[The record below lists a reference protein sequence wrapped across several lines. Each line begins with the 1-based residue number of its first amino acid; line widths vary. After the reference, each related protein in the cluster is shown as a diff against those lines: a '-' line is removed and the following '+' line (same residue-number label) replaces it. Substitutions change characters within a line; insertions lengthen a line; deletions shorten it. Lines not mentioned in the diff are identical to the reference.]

1 MTLTITKNVRDYAIE
16 TPQTIPV
23 FEKLGIDY
31 CCGGNRPLEEAC
43 AAANL
48 NLDEVLKS
56 LETALAEPVRP
67 NDRELRAGSL
77 AELISH
83 IVKTHHAYVRT
94 QIPEAERL
102 MEKVYSKHGANHPE
116 LAHIRGVFHGLG
128 QELMAHLMKE
138 ENILFPYIE
147 RMEESV
153 VQHDPILPPP
163 FGTVAN
169 PVRMMEHEHDSAG
182 VALKA
187 LRETSQG
194 YTPPAD
200 ACTSFQALYTALANF
215 EKDLHQHIH
224 LENNVLFPRA
234 LQMEAIHQQA

>member
-1 MTLTITKNVRDYAIE
+1 MTLTTTKTVRDYAIE

-31 CCGGNRPLEEAC
+31 CCGGNRPLDEAC

-48 NLDEVLKS
+48 NLDQVLQS
-56 LETALAEPVRP
+56 LDAALAEPPRP
-67 NDRELRAGSL
+67 TDRELRAGSL

-83 IVKTHHAYVRT
+83 IVSTHHTFVRT
-94 QIPEAERL
+94 QIPEIGRL
-102 MEKVYSKHGANHPE
+102 IEKVHSKHGPNHPE
-116 LAHIRGVFHGLG
+116 LGEIRGTFTGLG
-128 QELMAHLMKE
+128 QELMMHLMKE

-153 VQHDPILPPP
+153 LQHEPILPPP

-169 PVRMMEHEHDSAG
+169 PVRMMEHEHDDAG
-182 VALKA
+182 AA
-187 LRETSQG
+187 LRMLRKTSQN

-200 ACTSFQALYTALANF
+200 GCTTFRALYTALENF

-224 LENNVLFPRA
+224 LENNVLFPKA
-234 LQMEAIHQQA
+234 LEMEKS

>member
-1 MTLTITKNVRDYAIE
+1 MTLTAKNVRDYAIE

-23 FEKLGIDY
+23 FEKLGIDF

-48 NLDEVLKS
+48 NVDEVLKS
-56 LETALAEPVRP
+56 LAAAMAEPVHP
-67 NDRELRAGSL
+67 SESELQAGSL

-83 IVKTHHAYVRT
+83 IVKTHHVFVRT
-94 QIPEAERL
+94 QIPEVERL
-102 MEKVYSKHGANHPE
+102 MEKVYSKHGANHPQ
-116 LAHIRGVFHGLG
+116 LAYLRSIFHGLG
-128 QELMAHLMKE
+128 QELTTHLMKE
-138 ENILFPYIE
+138 EHILFPYIE
-147 RMEESV
+147 RMEEAAV
-153 VQHDPILPPP
+153 EHDPILPPP

-169 PVRMMEHEHDSAG
+169 PVRMMEHEHESAG

-187 LRETSQG
+187 LRETSQH

-200 ACTSFQALYTALANF
+200 ACTSFKALYTALENF

-234 LQMEAIHQQA
+234 LEMETSANG

>member
-1 MTLTITKNVRDYAIE
+1 MTLTITKTVRDYAIE

-23 FEKLGIDY
+23 FEKLGIDF
-31 CCGGNRPLEEAC
+31 CCGGNRPLDEAC

-48 NLDEVLKS
+48 NINDVLKA
-56 LETALAEPVRP
+56 LEAAVAEPVRP
-67 NDRELRAGSL
+67 SDRELRAGSL

-83 IVKTHHAYVRT
+83 IQTTHHVYVRA
-94 QIPEAERL
+94 QIPEIGRL
-102 MEKVYSKHGANHPE
+102 VEKVYGKHGANHPE
-116 LAHIRGVFHGLG
+116 LGTVRNVFQGLG
-128 QELMAHLMKE
+128 EELMAHLMKE

-147 RMEESV
+147 RMEEAV
-153 VQHDPILPPP
+153 VAGDPILPPP

-169 PVRMMEHEHDSAG
+169 PVRMMEHEHDDAG
-182 VALKA
+182 IALKS
-187 LRETSQG
+187 LRETSRG

-200 ACTSFQALYTALANF
+200 ACVSFQALYTALENF

-234 LQMEAIHQQA
+234 LEMERTHRGR

>member
-1 MTLTITKNVRDYAIE
+1 MTVAISKTVRDYAIE

-23 FEKLGIDY
+23 FEKLGIDF

-43 AAANL
+43 VAANV
-48 NLDEVLKS
+48 NVGEVQKA
-56 LETALAEPVRP
+56 LEKALATPVQP
-67 NDRELRAGSL
+67 SDRELRAGSL
-77 AELISH
+77 AELMSH
-83 IVKTHHAYVRT
+83 IVKTHHAYVRSQT
-94 QIPEAERL
+94 PEIEKL
-102 MEKVYSKHGANHPE
+102 LEKVYSKHGEKHPE
-116 LAHIRGVFHGLG
+116 LAHIRSVFRGLG
-128 QELMAHLMKE
+128 QELMMHMMKE

-147 RMEESV
+147 RMEEAV
-153 VQHDPILPPP
+153 IQGDPILPPP

-169 PVRMMEHEHDSAG
+169 PVRMMEHEHDDAG

-187 LRETSQG
+187 LRETSRG

-200 ACTSFQALYTALANF
+200 ACVSFQALYTALENY

-234 LQMEAIHQQA
+234 MQMESKN

>member
-1 MTLTITKNVRDYAIE
+1 MTVTITKTVRDYAIE

-23 FEKLGIDY
+23 FEKLGIDF

-48 NLDEVLKS
+48 SIDEVQKALQK
-56 LETALAEPVRP
+56 ALAEPVRP
-67 NDRELRAGSL
+67 SDRELRAGSL
-77 AELISH
+77 GELISH

-94 QIPEAERL
+94 QTPEIEKL
-102 MEKVYSKHGANHPE
+102 LEKVYSKHGEKHPE
-116 LAHIRGVFHGLG
+116 LAHMRSVFRGLG
-128 QELMAHLMKE
+128 QELMMHMMKE

-147 RMEESV
+147 RMEEAV
-153 VQHDPILPPP
+153 VQGDPILPPP

-169 PVRMMEHEHDSAG
+169 PIRMMEHEHDDAG
-182 VALKA
+182 IALKA
-187 LRETSQG
+187 LRETSRG
-194 YTPPAD
+194 YTPPED
-200 ACTSFQALYTALANF
+200 ACVSFQALYTALENY

-234 LQMEAIHQQA
+234 VEMENKR

>member
-1 MTLTITKNVRDYAIE
+1 MTVTITKNVRDYAIE

-23 FEKLGIDY
+23 FEKLGIDF

-43 AAANL
+43 AAANV
-48 NLDEVLKS
+48 NVDEVQKA
-56 LETALAEPVRP
+56 LEKALAEPIRP
-67 NDRELRAGSL
+67 SDRELRAGSL
-77 AELISH
+77 GELISH
-83 IVKTHHAYVRT
+83 IVKTHHVYVRT
-94 QIPEAERL
+94 QTPEIERL
-102 MEKVYSKHGANHPE
+102 LEKVYSKHGEKHPE
-116 LAHIRGVFHGLG
+116 LAHIRSVFRGLG
-128 QELMAHLMKE
+128 QELMMHMMKE

-147 RMEESV
+147 RMEEAV
-153 VQHDPILPPP
+153 VQGDPILPPP

-169 PVRMMEHEHDSAG
+169 PIRMMEHEHDDAG
-182 VALKA
+182 IALKA

-200 ACTSFQALYTALANF
+200 ACVSFQALYTALENY

-234 LQMEAIHQQA
+234 VEMENKR

>member
-1 MTLTITKNVRDYAIE
+1 MTLTTTKNVRDYAIE

-23 FEKLGIDY
+23 FEKLGIDF

-48 NLDEVLKS
+48 NLDQVLQA
-56 LETALAEPVRP
+56 LETAI
-67 NDRELRAGSL
+67 
-77 AELISH
+77 AELTSH
-83 IVKTHHAYVRT
+83 IVRTHHAFVRA
-94 QIPEAERL
+94 QIPEVEHL
-102 MEKVYSKHGANHPE
+102 LEKVHSKHGPNHPE
-116 LAHIRGVFHGLG
+116 LTPIRTVFHGLG
-128 QELMAHLMKE
+128 QELMMHMMKE

-153 VQHDPILPPP
+153 LQHEPILPPP

-169 PVRMMEHEHDSAG
+169 PVGMMEREHDSAG
-182 VALKA
+182 IALRT
-187 LRETSQG
+187 LRETSRG
-194 YTPPAD
+194 YAPPAD
-200 ACTSFQALYTALANF
+200 ACTSFRALYTALENF

-234 LQMEAIHQQA
+234 LEMETTQKV

>member
-1 MTLTITKNVRDYAIE
+1 MTLTTTKTVRDYAIE

-43 AAANL
+43 AASNL
-48 NLDEVLKS
+48 QIEEVLKA
-56 LETALAEPVRP
+56 LDAALAEPVKRSE
-67 NDRELRAGSL
+67 RELQAGSL
-77 AELISH
+77 AELIAH
-83 IVKTHHAYVRT
+83 IVGTHHVFVRRE
-94 QIPEAERL
+94 IPQLTNLIER
-102 MEKVYSKHGANHPE
+102 VFSKHGANHPE
-116 LAHIRGVFHGLG
+116 LQQIRTVFGGLG
-128 QELMAHLMKE
+128 QELMLHLMKE

-153 VQHDPILPPP
+153 LQHEPILPPP

-169 PVRMMEHEHDSAG
+169 PVRMMEHEHDDAG
-182 VALKA
+182 AALKA
-187 LRETSQG
+187 LREASTD
-194 YTPPAD
+194 YTTPAD
-200 ACTSFQALYTALANF
+200 ACTSYRALYHALEAF

-234 LQMEAIHQQA
+234 VEMERRS

>member
-1 MTLTITKNVRDYAIE
+1 MTLTINKNVRDYAIE

-48 NLDEVLKS
+48 NLDEVLRS
-56 LETALAEPVRP
+56 LEAALALPVRP
-67 NDRELRAGSL
+67 SDRELRAGSL
-77 AELISH
+77 SELISH
-83 IVKTHHAYVRT
+83 IVKTHHVYVRA
-94 QIPEAERL
+94 QIPEIERL
-102 MEKVYSKHGANHPE
+102 LEKVYTKHGANHPE
-116 LAHIRGVFHGLG
+116 LAHIRSVFHGLG
-128 QELMAHLMKE
+128 QELTTHLMKE
-138 ENILFPYIE
+138 ENILFPYME

-153 VQHDPILPPP
+153 VQQEPILPPP

-169 PVRMMEHEHDSAG
+169 PVRMMQHEHDDAG
-182 VALKA
+182 TALRA
-187 LRETSQG
+187 LREASKQ
-194 YTPPAD
+194 YAPPPD
-200 ACTSFQALYTALANF
+200 ACTSFQALYTALENF

-234 LQMEAIHQQA
+234 LQMEATRQQA

>member
-1 MTLTITKNVRDYAIE
+1 MTLTTTRTVRDYAIE

-31 CCGGNRPLEEAC
+31 CCGGNRPLDEVC

-48 NLDEVLKS
+48 KLDDVLHS
-56 LETALAEPVRP
+56 LETAIASPSRP
-67 NDRELRAGSL
+67 SDRELRSGSL

-83 IVKTHHAYVRT
+83 IVRTHHAFVRT
-94 QIPEAERL
+94 QIPEIGRL
-102 MEKVYSKHGANHPE
+102 MEKVYSKHGPNHLE
-116 LAHIRGVFHGLG
+116 LGEIRGTFEGLG
-128 QELMAHLMKE
+128 QELTTHLMKE

-153 VQHDPILPPP
+153 LQREPILPPP

-169 PVRMMEHEHDSAG
+169 PVRMMEHEHDDAG
-182 VALKA
+182 TALKT
-187 LRETSQG
+187 LRKASG
-194 YTPPAD
+194 DYTPPAD
-200 ACTSFQALYTALANF
+200 ACTSFRALYTALANF

-234 LQMEAIHQQA
+234 LAMENGAQG